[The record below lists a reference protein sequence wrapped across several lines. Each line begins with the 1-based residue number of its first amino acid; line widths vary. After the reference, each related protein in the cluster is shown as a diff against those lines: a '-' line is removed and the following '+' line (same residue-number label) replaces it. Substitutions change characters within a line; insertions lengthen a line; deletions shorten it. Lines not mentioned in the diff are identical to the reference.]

1 MNRRTSPLVAATLA
15 ALCLGAA
22 ACSGGSSS
30 SSLTS
35 KATTPTTAYVAPP
48 QVVTPTTIING
59 VSINVPTDAA
69 GKPILP
75 ARDNGHQ
82 IILTKRGILPQDLE
96 ACVSVAMT
104 WTNLTT
110 SPVRIWVDQVPP
122 PFKPQVI
129 AAGKS
134 FTYTPPAG
142 IQSSFLYHTTLGFDG
157 AVEIGQVPGAC

>member
-1 MNRRTSPLVAATLA
+1 MKRLTSPLVAATLV

-22 ACSGGSSS
+22 ACSGNSSS
-30 SSLTS
+30 SSSTS

-59 VSINVPTDAA
+59 VSVNVPTDAA

-75 ARDNGHQ
+75 ARDNGRQ
-82 IILTKRGILPQDLE
+82 IILTKKGILPQDLE
-96 ACVSVAMT
+96 ACVSAPMT

-110 SPVRIWVDQVPP
+110 KPVRIWTDQVPP
-122 PFKPQVI
+122 PFKSQTI
-129 AAGKS
+129 AAGSS
-134 FTYTPPAG
+134 FTFTPPTG
-142 IQSSFLYHTTLGFDG
+142 IATSFLYHTSLGFDG